1 MEKEYNELVECT
13 FQPKIKSLNRG
24 ELGLNENRAEGI
36 PGVREFVE
44 NRNRAVQMKVEDEK
58 YKEKI
63 FNLEKRYRP
72 KTCTAVQ
79 EFKLSHN
86 GEKVRHKML

>member
-44 NRNRAVQMKVEDEK
+44 NRNRAVQMRVED
-58 YKEKI
+58 
-63 FNLEKRYRP
+63 
-72 KTCTAVQ
+72 
-79 EFKLSHN
+79 
-86 GEKVRHKML
+86 

>member
-1 MEKEYNELVECT
+1 MKNNKSVEIEIRRKRSENASKIKMEKEYNELVECT

-44 NRNRAVQMKVEDEK
+44 NRNRAVQMKVED
-58 YKEKI
+58 
-63 FNLEKRYRP
+63 
-72 KTCTAVQ
+72 
-79 EFKLSHN
+79 
-86 GEKVRHKML
+86 